1 MKNKVVLAKILL
13 AVLSL
18 NAIINSFFIM
28 KKLDMSFLHLQ
39 LLVGIIVFVNIFI
52 LVTIATQKYENWK
65 QMVLSNFISAASL
78 IGIATQGLFMYLV
91 GRYSFA
97 LTSLVSLL
105 IAGPWIVWTNVKN
118 SEEKLK

>member
-1 MKNKVVLAKILL
+1 
-13 AVLSL
+13 
-18 NAIINSFFIM
+18 
-28 KKLDMSFLHLQ
+28 
-39 LLVGIIVFVNIFI
+39 
-52 LVTIATQKYENWK
+52 
-65 QMVLSNFISAASL
+65 MVLSNFISAASL